1 MHAFIRRY
9 RMGAGT
15 VDDLMR
21 TVDRQ
26 FAAQLSG
33 EGAAAPVK
41 LPDGILGYYAISDDD
56 GMIVTVTLFE
66 TQEQADRARAAAE
79 NIRLALADFKVEE
92 VATITGAV
100 KVSRTVSVPDIEA
113 K

>member
-9 RMGAGT
+9 RMGAGA
-15 VDDLMR
+15 VEDLMR

-33 EGAAAPVK
+33 AGASAPVT
-41 LPDGILGYYAISDDD
+41 LPEGILGYYAVADDD

-66 TQEQADRARAAAE
+66 SEEHVRRARQAAE
-79 NIRLALADFKVEE
+79 NIRLALEEFQVEE

-100 KVSRTVSVPDIEA
+100 SIARTGAIPDIEA